1 MAAVKD
7 GGGADPVMN
16 QQLAKVMS
24 QAKEMN
30 VPKEL
35 IDRNIKRASDGKQAD
50 FVELTYEAYGQ
61 GGVGIVIEV
70 LTDNVNRAAAE
81 TRTVVNKG
89 GGKMAEPGSVLF
101 NFERKGVITLLCG
114 GDQEEKVLE
123 VAMEAG
129 AEDIFAAQSSHEGF
143 VVVTAVSSFNA
154 CRRALVDAGFT
165 IFPDETSLKMVP
177 LVEVDVEA
185 GTANTNQDLID
196 KLLELEDVDAVYA
209 Q

>member
-1 MAAVKD
+1 
-7 GGGADPVMN
+7 
-16 QQLAKVMS
+16 MS

-35 IDRNIKRASDGKQAD
+35 VDRNIKRASDGKQAD
-50 FVELTYEAYGQ
+50 FVELTYEAYGH

-129 AEDIFAAQSSHEGF
+129 AEDIFAAQSSREGF

-196 KLLELEDVDAVYA
+196 KLLELEDVDAVYT